1 MQQITSV
8 PPEGLAAEEIEK
20 MRKKFGVNYKFSKF
34 VLDESGATV
43 SADVV
48 CEVCGVIVVCVM
60 MCV

>member
-34 VLDESGATV
+34 VLDESGAAV
-43 SADVV
+43 SD
-48 CEVCGVIVVCVM
+48 VCVM
-60 MCV
+60 VCDVCV